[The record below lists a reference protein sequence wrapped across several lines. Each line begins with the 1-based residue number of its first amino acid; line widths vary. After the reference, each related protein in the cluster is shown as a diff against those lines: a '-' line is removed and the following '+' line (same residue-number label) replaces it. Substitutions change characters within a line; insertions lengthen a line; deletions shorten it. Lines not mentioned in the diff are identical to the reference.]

1 MHSMRRLYFCR
12 TLDVEAPPRRS
23 LNPKKR
29 LIILFPR
36 QIEWGT
42 DSVDRAGGGHGDAV
56 AVAVDR
62 SERGRADCL
71 LGRSH
76 SGKNGLQRDQSDR
89 EGDAFVRHA
98 GRRDD

>member
-1 MHSMRRLYFCR
+1 MRRLYFCR

-36 QIEWGT
+36 QIECET
-42 DSVDRAGGGHGDAV
+42 DAVDRAGGRDCDA
-56 AVAVDR
+56 AVIAVDR
-62 SERGRADCL
+62 PGDGRGDCL